1 MNSGEGEMAKQSKV
15 LKIMAVLA
23 VLLFLISGFLAFTYV
38 SQTSVHSTSSS
49 STNALKSTKEHAN
62 SNIVEV
68 KGSAQMDA
76 DIYHTTSFNIKWN
89 SLGPYNIENFSKG
102 MPGFYGSGKV
112 NAFAIERSNPEIMY
126 VGAGVQAI
134 EGPYSDAGIFK
145 TVNGGKTWFPIDN
158 GILDPQ
164 ISSIV
169 LDQTNISILL
179 ASAWSDPT
187 SLSPMGVFRSNDGGQ
202 NWSLVLSVPTS
213 GLFFMNGSI
222 YASTSQG
229 VFVSQD
235 WGLTWSLLKGTSTWA
250 TFITGLDGNIYVGL
264 WNGTELIYQKNT
276 SLWYYSYP
284 TNLTQPFL
292 RVMDIAVNPW
302 NPNEQYLVDWRGY
315 QSPDLFYTANNGRSW
330 TKVENLSYTAAQ
342 EVAYGNNS
350 STIYVGADGALYVSF
365 NNGNTFSELPLY
377 VDVRF
382 IDVEPNGIYVGSDQG
397 MYFSNNGGNSW
408 VSSTGDLHS
417 SLLTDVSVSNGTII
431 TAVQDYS
438 PIISYDSGKTWDS
451 LSYSP
456 FAGSEDGMV
465 AINPTN
471 SSYVYTFTGGVQLMV
486 SNDGGRSFFYPQ
498 GAPNVANSFWSN
510 NAVAFDPNDSKNVY
524 LATKLGVYFSSN
536 YGLSWKKEPWPF
548 TNVSSI
554 AISPQNNKT
563 IFLGINYGNGSGLI
577 YFTNDNGTTWQPSSL
592 KGGTP
597 QSIVIDPINSSI
609 ILVSN
614 PYYYSYYYPNGSFA
628 GYGAVIYKSIDGGAN
643 FYEVDIKMPNV
654 LPWFYTP
661 FGSQLLFVPNTD
673 VVLFAS
679 GEGLYISYDA
689 GSDWSVINGNAT
701 PFAFTGISLSNG
713 NVYVSTQGEGVIYAP
728 LGSILPHKV
737 TFTESGL
744 PPNTKWSVVLDGM
757 TESSTTY
764 NISFDLP
771 NGMYAYSIT
780 TVNNK
785 YAPTQPTGSI
795 NVNGTNLNISIS
807 FHLVTYEI
815 MFAENGLPQGT
826 PWYVTLN
833 GIRHNS
839 TTNTIEFTEPNGS
852 YAYAIETPISDGT
865 GIQYV
870 LSQSKGTLTVNGA
883 DININVSYTKQY
895 YLTIIASP
903 SNGGTVSPSSGW
915 YNAGSS
921 VTIEAISNS
930 NFEFVSWSG
939 TGNGSYSGTNN
950 PVSIK
955 INGPITEKANFTEL
969 YEITFTET
977 GLLPGTIWY
986 VNLSNGQSYNT
997 TSNSIEI
1004 QIPNGSYSYMIATT
1018 NKEYSAQG
1026 GSLIVN
1032 GANLEISIKF
1042 NLVTYAIT
1050 FTESGLPSGYWYVNI
1065 TGQPSSGPIPSSQ
1078 TSYSVSLPNGSYSYT
1093 ISTGNKEYK
1102 PSYTGSFTVNG
1113 ANVNIGITFNLVT
1126 YKITFTE
1133 SGLPSGTTWSVTLNN
1148 ITKTSTSGAIIFNE
1162 PNGSYLYIISGIS
1175 GYRANKYSG
1184 TINVMG
1190 NPVSNSIT
1198 WTVITYP
1205 ITIIES
1211 GIPNGTSW
1219 SATLTGTT
1227 FNGKYINVTLSSTT
1241 NTITFNEPNGTY
1253 SYIIHLPSGY
1263 QSNNAK
1269 GSVNVSGNS
1278 AIVTIKA
1285 QQTMNYLL
1293 IGIIAVV
1300 IVIAIV
1306 IVVILLRKRKN
1317 KQGVKELKEPP
1328 KQN

>member
-1 MNSGEGEMAKQSKV
+1 
-15 LKIMAVLA
+15 
-23 VLLFLISGFLAFTYV
+23 
-38 SQTSVHSTSSS
+38 
-49 STNALKSTKEHAN
+49 
-62 SNIVEV
+62 
-68 KGSAQMDA
+68 
-76 DIYHTTSFNIKWN
+76 
-89 SLGPYNIENFSKG
+89 
-102 MPGFYGSGKV
+102 
-112 NAFAIERSNPEIMY
+112 
-126 VGAGVQAI
+126 
-134 EGPYSDAGIFK
+134 
-145 TVNGGKTWFPIDN
+145 
-158 GILDPQ
+158 
-164 ISSIV
+164 
-169 LDQTNISILL
+169 
-179 ASAWSDPT
+179 
-187 SLSPMGVFRSNDGGQ
+187 LSPMGVFRSNDGGQ
-202 NWSLVLSVPTS
+202 NWSLVFSVPTS

-229 VFVSQD
+229 VFVSKD
-235 WGLTWSLLKGTSTWA
+235 WGLTWSPLKGTSTWA

-276 SLWYYSYP
+276 SQWYYSYP

-417 SLLTDVSVSNGTII
+417 SLLTDVSVSNGTIM

-438 PIISYDSGKTWDS
+438 PIISFDSGKTWDS

-456 FAGSEDGMV
+456 FGGSEDGMV

-510 NAVAFDPNDSKNVY
+510 NAIAFDPNDSKNVY
-524 LATKLGVYFSSN
+524 LATKLGVYFSTN
-536 YGLSWKKEPWPF
+536 YGLSWKKELWPF

-577 YFTNDNGTTWQPSSL
+577 YFTNDNGTTWQSSSL
-592 KGGTP
+592 NGHAP

-661 FGSQLLFVPNTD
+661 FGSQLLYVPNTD

-757 TESSTTY
+757 TESST
-764 NISFDLP
+764 SS
-771 NGMYAYSIT
+771 SIT
-780 TVNNK
+780 FSVPDGT
-785 YAPTQPTGSI
+785 YSFSI
-795 NVNGTNLNISIS
+795 NSVSGYSSTPSSGTVIVNGTNE
-807 FHLVTYEI
+807 HE
-815 MFAENGLPQGT
+815 Q
-826 PWYVTLN
+826 
-833 GIRHNS
+833 
-839 TTNTIEFTEPNGS
+839 
-852 YAYAIETPISDGT
+852 
-865 GIQYV
+865 
-870 LSQSKGTLTVNGA
+870 
-883 DININVSYTKQY
+883 
-895 YLTIIASP
+895 
-903 SNGGTVSPSSGW
+903 
-915 YNAGSS
+915 
-921 VTIEAISNS
+921 
-930 NFEFVSWSG
+930 
-939 TGNGSYSGTNN
+939 
-950 PVSIK
+950 
-955 INGPITEKANFTEL
+955 
-969 YEITFTET
+969 ITFTQ
-977 GLLPGTIWY
+977 
-986 VNLSNGQSYNT
+986 VK
-997 TSNSIEI
+997 
-1004 QIPNGSYSYMIATT
+1004 YS
-1018 NKEYSAQG
+1018 
-1026 GSLIVN
+1026 VR
-1032 GANLEISIKF
+1032 
-1042 NLVTYAIT
+1042 

-1065 TGQPSSGPIPSSQ
+1065 TGEPSSGPIPSSQ
-1078 TSYSVSLPNGSYSYT
+1078 ASYSLSLPNGSYSYT

-1102 PSYTGSFTVNG
+1102 PLYTGTFTVNG
-1113 ANVNIGITFNLVT
+1113 ANVNLGITFNLVTYTITFTENGLPSGTTWYVNLSNRQSYSGIGTKITFNEPNGTYSYTIATVNKNYAPNPFSGTFTVNGNIVNIGITFNLVT
-1126 YKITFTE
+1126 YKVAFTE
-1133 SGLPSGTTWSVTLNN
+1133 SGLSSGTNWYVTLNG
-1148 ITKTSTSGAIIFNE
+1148 ITKSSLNNTIIFNE
-1162 PNGSYLYIISGIS
+1162 PNGSYSYMISGLS
-1175 GYRANKYSG
+1175 GYRASIYSG
-1184 TINVMG
+1184 TVNVNGNTVSVPIN
-1190 NPVSNSIT
+1190 
-1198 WTVITYP
+1198 WTIITYQ
-1205 ITIIES
+1205 ITITEN
-1211 GIPNGTSW
+1211 GIPNGTLW

-1227 FNGKYINVTLSSTT
+1227 FNGQYINVTLSSTT
-1241 NTITFNEPNGTY
+1241 NTLTFNEPNGSY

-1269 GSVNVSGNS
+1269 GPVNVSGNS
-1278 AIVTIKA
+1278 ETATFTA
-1285 QQTMNYLL
+1285 QQTMNSLW
-1293 IGIIAVV
+1293 IGIIAV
-1300 IVIAIV
+1300 IVIILVALGV
-1306 IVVILLRKRKN
+1306 IFLMRSKN
-1317 KQGVKELKEPP
+1317 KQT
-1328 KQN
+1328 

>member
-1 MNSGEGEMAKQSKV
+1 LNSGEGEMAKQSKV
-15 LKIMAVLA
+15 LKIMAVLV

-202 NWSLVLSVPTS
+202 NWSLVFSVPTS

-292 RVMDIAVNPW
+292 RVMDITVNPW

-486 SNDGGRSFFYPQ
+486 SNDGGGSFFYPQ
-498 GAPNVANSFWSN
+498 GAPNVANSFWSD

-795 NVNGTNLNISIS
+795 NVNSTNLNISIS

-852 YAYAIETPISDGT
+852 YAYAIETPISDGNGT
-865 GIQYV
+865 RYV
-870 LSQSKGTLTVNGA
+870 ASQSMGTVTVIGA
-883 DININVSYTKQY
+883 KTDVNVSYTTQY
-895 YLTIIASP
+895 YLSVIANP
-903 SNGGTVSPSSGW
+903 SNGGAVSPSSGW
-915 YNAGSS
+915 YDAGSNI
-921 VTIEAISNS
+921 TIDATPNG
-930 NFEFVSWSG
+930 NFEFFSWLG
-939 TGNGSYSGTNN
+939 TGNGSYSGFNN
-950 PVSIK
+950 SSSIT
-955 INGPITEKANFTEL
+955 INGPVKEWAFFREL
-969 YEITFTET
+969 YKITFVEKGLPPGTSWIVISNGQVYNTTNDSIALQLSNGSYELTILTTNKEYSVQGGSLISLTVNGTDMEISITFHLVTYEIAFTET
-977 GLLPGTIWY
+977 GLPSGTSW
-986 VNLSNGQSYNT
+986 
-997 TSNSIEI
+997 SITLNNVTRPSTNATIIFDE
-1004 QIPNGSYSYMIATT
+1004 PNGSYSY
-1018 NKEYSAQG
+1018 
-1026 GSLIVN
+1026 V
-1032 GANLEISIKF
+1032 IS
-1042 NLVTYAIT
+1042 
-1050 FTESGLPSGYWYVNI
+1050 
-1065 TGQPSSGPIPSSQ
+1065 PIP
-1078 TSYSVSLPNGSYSYT
+1078 
-1093 ISTGNKEYK
+1093 
-1102 PSYTGSFTVNG
+1102 
-1113 ANVNIGITFNLVT
+1113 
-1126 YKITFTE
+1126 
-1133 SGLPSGTTWSVTLNN
+1133 
-1148 ITKTSTSGAIIFNE
+1148 
-1162 PNGSYLYIISGIS
+1162 
-1175 GYRANKYSG
+1175 GYRANIYSG
-1184 TINVMG
+1184 TIIVNG
-1190 NPVSNSIT
+1190 NKSYSINSIF
-1198 WTVITYP
+1198 WTIITYP
-1205 ITIIES
+1205 ITITEK
-1211 GIPNGTSW
+1211 GIPNSTSW
-1219 SATLTGTT
+1219 SVTLSGKA
-1227 FNGKYINVTLSSTT
+1227 FNGQLVNITLSSTT
-1241 NTITFNEPNGTY
+1241 DTITFNEPNG
-1253 SYIIHLPSGY
+1253 SYFYTVHLPSGF
-1263 QSNNAK
+1263 SGNTK
-1269 GSVNVSGNS
+1269 GNITVSGQ
-1278 AIVTIKA
+1278 AITSQLKA
-1285 QQTMNYLL
+1285 EQSFSY
-1293 IGIIAVV
+1293 IDIAVIAVV
-1300 IVIAIV
+1300 IIIIAVIGAMFAMG
-1306 IVVILLRKRKN
+1306 RRN
-1317 KQGVKELKEPP
+1317 K
-1328 KQN
+1328 